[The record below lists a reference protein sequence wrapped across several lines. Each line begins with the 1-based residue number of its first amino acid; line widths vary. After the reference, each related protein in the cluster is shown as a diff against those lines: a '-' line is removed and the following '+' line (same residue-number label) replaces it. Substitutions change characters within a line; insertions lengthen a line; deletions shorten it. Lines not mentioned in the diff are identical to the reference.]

1 VGFRGAQK
9 HRLTKNRLAELL
21 RDLPKAQA
29 RDTAA
34 VLMAWFDLA
43 GLLAPPDRPGR
54 LCHPRALAITQLEE
68 IASRLA
74 ATPIPDATIV
84 AQLWV
89 ESFSE

>member
-21 RDLPKAQA
+21 RDLPKA
-29 RDTAA
+29 
-34 VLMAWFDLA
+34 LMAWFDLA